1 MDHVDFVLS
10 VTSGV
15 FLPDEGDYSA
25 ELVADLKKRLQENR
39 NDIQVSLSVHLGV
52 PLVLL
57 MIVTCQ

>member
-1 MDHVDFVLS
+1 MDHIDFVLS

-52 PLVLL
+52 TLVSLN
-57 MIVTCQ
+57 